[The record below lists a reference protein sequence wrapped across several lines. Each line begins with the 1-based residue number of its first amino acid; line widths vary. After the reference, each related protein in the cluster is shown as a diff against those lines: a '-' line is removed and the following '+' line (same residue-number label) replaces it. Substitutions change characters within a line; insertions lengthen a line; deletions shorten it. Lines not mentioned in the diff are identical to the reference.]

1 MGFLFVLIVGLIAGS
16 SLMFGAF
23 VARRFVLHLKPDAF
37 RIIMDAIMLTAGVSL
52 LWTAITT

>member
-23 VARRFVLHLKPDAF
+23 VAKRFVLHLKPDGF